1 MEIRIYGDGGGKIP
15 MVENGDENQGR
26 PKNKATQ
33 AMTLDPQKKIILCPL

>member
-1 MEIRIYGDGGGKIP
+1 MGMGEEKSLW
-15 MVENGDENQGR
+15 VENGDENQGR